1 MTGKICWDACGG
13 QGRACSLLCDP
24 APAAHRP
31 SRRAGASFG
40 MRQRM
45 QSAAKEGERTSPSLC
60 KPPLFRHRGRQGL
73 GLSFHK
79 SPLRQRPF
87 KRSTARRVGP
97 LSPCGGYP
105 ADGASK
111 ACTSSPPRLFAG
123 LPCGQPATR
132 WPDKA
137 GFKKRAPLWG
147 GAGGFLIRPSGCW
160 FRGRSRRNPAD
171 GGAAVFQKTRVKGR
185 RAAGAGSRTK

>member
-1 MTGKICWDACGG
+1 MGDWDALAACCGMRHRRHTGWGLMGKIGWDACGG
-13 QGRACSLLCDP
+13 LGRACSLLRGP
-24 APAAHRP
+24 APVPHRP

-40 MRQRM
+40 VRQRM

-79 SPLRQRPF
+79 SPLRQRPS

-97 LSPCGGYP
+97 LSPCGGCP
-105 ADGASK
+105 ADRASK
-111 ACTSSPPRLFAG
+111 ARTSSPPRLFAG

-137 GFKKRAPLWG
+137 GFKTPAP
-147 GAGGFLIRPSGCW
+147 PQ
-160 FRGRSRRNPAD
+160 RGR
-171 GGAAVFQKTRVKGR
+171 
-185 RAAGAGSRTK
+185 GSL